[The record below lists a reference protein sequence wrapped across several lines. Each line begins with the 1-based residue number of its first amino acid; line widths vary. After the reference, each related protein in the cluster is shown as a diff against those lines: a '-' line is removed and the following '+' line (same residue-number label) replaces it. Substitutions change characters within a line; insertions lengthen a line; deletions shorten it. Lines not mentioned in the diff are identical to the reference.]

1 MTSRRRLFTTL
12 IIIAIVVVLAVIID
26 IPQGPDFD
34 FNKLGFK
41 PKEGDTEE
49 VLLKPVKVHL
59 GLDLQGGS
67 QLVYQADLSNIDS
80 ADRVEAMAGV
90 RDVIERRVN
99 LFGVS
104 EPKIQVAGDDRLIV
118 ELAGIKDIDA
128 AIEAIGE
135 TPTLEFQEEIISPE
149 IEIQSEGETIESP
162 EDSGEEVEE
171 SAEERPEEEP
181 RAQVGR
187 LVQAEDASEENGE
200 EAVDEESIE
209 TIDLGEDE
217 ELPELTPEEIE
228 EITNQIT
235 DEEGNPID
243 LDAIMQEPQFQP
255 TGLTGK
261 NLKGATVVF
270 PQQGVGTPQVQLEFD
285 DEGKQLF
292 ADITERNVGKR
303 VAILIDGV
311 IISAPVVQ
319 ERIGEG
325 TAVITGDFTLEE
337 AKELARNL
345 NAGALPVPIELI
357 SRQTVGATLGQES
370 VQKSLIA
377 GLIGLL
383 AVAIFMIAYYR
394 LPGLLAVAALVI
406 YALVVLAL
414 FKLIPV
420 TLTLAGVAG
429 FILSVGMAVDANVLI
444 FERFREESRKGK
456 PLLPAIDDGFKG
468 AWTSIRDSNISTLI
482 TCIIL
487 YWFGTSIIKGF
498 ALTLGI
504 GVLISMI
511 SAITITQTF
520 LKLSVTNYIRQH
532 PWWFGLKKV
541 SKNKEDV

>member
-1 MTSRRRLFTTL
+1 MTSRKRLLINL
-12 IIIAIVVVLAVIID
+12 IIIGVVVVLAVIVD
-26 IPQGPDFD
+26 MPQGPSFD
-34 FNKLGFK
+34 FNKLGFQ
-41 PKEGDTEE
+41 PKEGETEAD
-49 VLLKPVKVHL
+49 LLKPIKVHL

-67 QLVYQADLSNIDS
+67 QLVYQADLSNIDQ
-80 ADRVEAMAGV
+80 ADREQAMAGV

-99 LFGVS
+99 MFGVS
-104 EPKIQVAGDDRLIV
+104 EPVVQVSGSDRLII
-118 ELAGIKDIDA
+118 ELAGIQDIDA
-128 AIEAIGE
+128 AIAAIGE
-135 TPTLEFQEEIISPE
+135 TPTLEFEEEIVVEEPAA
-149 IEIQSEGETIESP
+149 EGESKET
-162 EDSGEEVEE
+162 EET
-171 SAEERPEEEP
+171 RPEEDA
-181 RAQVGR
+181 RSSLRVAQADETEI
-187 LVQAEDASEENGE
+187 QPEETAAE
-200 EAVDEESIE
+200 E
-209 TIDLGEDE
+209 TTGE

-228 EITNQIT
+228 EITSEIT

-243 LDAIMQEPQFQP
+243 VSSLLEESQFQP

-261 NLKGATVVF
+261 NLESAQVVF
-270 PQQGVGTPQVQLEFD
+270 PQQGVGSPQVQLEFD
-285 DEGKQLF
+285 DEGKALF
-292 ADITERNVGKR
+292 AEITERNVGRR

-325 TAVITGDFTLEE
+325 TAVITGDFTLDE

-345 NAGALPVPIELI
+345 NAGALPVPIDLL
-357 SRQTVGATLGQES
+357 SRQTVGATLGQAS

-394 LPGLLAVAALVI
+394 LPGILAVISLLI
-406 YALVVLAL
+406 YALVVLAI

-444 FERFREESRKGK
+444 FERFREEARQGK
-456 PLLPAIDDGFKG
+456 AIPQAIDNGFKG
-468 AWTSIRDSNISTLI
+468 AWTSIRDSNVSTLI

-511 SAITITQTF
+511 TAIAITKTF
-520 LKLSVTNYIRQH
+520 LQLSITKYLKKH
-532 PWWFGLKKV
+532 PWWLGIKIK
-541 SKNKEDV
+541 SKANTNKNV

>member
-1 MTSRRRLFTTL
+1 MTSRRRLLTTL
-12 IIIAIVVVLAVIID
+12 IIIAIVVALAVIID
-26 IPQGPDFD
+26 MPQGPDFD

-41 PKEGDTEE
+41 PKEGDTEAD
-49 VLLKPVKVHL
+49 LLKSIKVRL

-67 QLVYQADLSNIDS
+67 QLVYQADLSNIDP
-80 ADRVEAMAGV
+80 ADYAEAMAGV

-104 EPKIQVAGDDRLIV
+104 EPKVQVAGENRLIV

-135 TPTLEFQEEIISPE
+135 TPTLEFMEEIESPD
-149 IEIQSEGETIESP
+149 IEIQSEGETLEVSEEATEGSE
-162 EDSGEEVEE
+162 ED
-171 SAEERPEEEP
+171 RPTEEP
-181 RAQVGR
+181 RAQMRR
-187 LVQAEDASEENGE
+187 LAQENEAAEET
-200 EAVDEESIE
+200 SID
-209 TIDLGEDE
+209 TIDLGAGSEE

-228 EITNQIT
+228 EITSQLT
-235 DEEGNPID
+235 DEEGNP
-243 LDAIMQEPQFQP
+243 LDVNTLMQQPQFQP
-255 TGLTGK
+255 TGLSGK
-261 NLKGATVVF
+261 NLKAATVVF

-285 DEGKQLF
+285 DEGKRLF
-292 ADITERNVGKR
+292 AEITERNVGKR

-319 ERIGEG
+319 ERISEG
-325 TAVITGDFTLEE
+325 NAVITGDFTLDE

-357 SRQTVGATLGQES
+357 SRQTVGATLGHES

-383 AVAIFMIAYYR
+383 AVGIFMIAYYR
-394 LPGLLAVAALVI
+394 LPGVLAVAALII

-444 FERFREESRKGK
+444 FERFREEARKGK

-468 AWTSIRDSNISTLI
+468 AWISIRDSNISTLI

-520 LKLSVTNYIRQH
+520 LKLSATNYIQTH
-532 PWWFGLKKV
+532 PWWFGIKKMIA
-541 SKNKEDV
+541 KKDKDV

>member
-1 MTSRRRLFTTL
+1 MNSRKRLLINL
-12 IIIAIVVVLAVIID
+12 IIIGVVVVLAVIVD
-26 IPQGPDFD
+26 MPQGPSFD
-34 FNKLGFK
+34 FNKLGFQ
-41 PKEGDTEE
+41 PKEGETEAD
-49 VLLKPVKVHL
+49 LLKPIKVHL

-67 QLVYQADLSNIDS
+67 QLVYQADLSNIDQ
-80 ADRVEAMAGV
+80 ADREEAMAGV

-99 LFGVS
+99 MFGVS
-104 EPKIQVAGDDRLIV
+104 EPVVQVSGSDRLIV
-118 ELAGIKDIDA
+118 ELAGIQDIDA
-128 AIEAIGE
+128 AIAAIGE
-135 TPTLEFQEEIISPE
+135 TPTLEFEEEIVVEEPAAE
-149 IEIQSEGETIESP
+149 GGSEETKES
-162 EDSGEEVEE
+162 ETGEE
-171 SAEERPEEEP
+171 ARPEEDA
-181 RAQVGR
+181 RSSLRLAQ
-187 LVQAEDASEENGE
+187 EDETEIPPE
-200 EAVDEESIE
+200 EAAAEEE
-209 TIDLGEDE
+209 TGE

-228 EITNQIT
+228 EITSEIT

-243 LDAIMQEPQFQP
+243 VSALLEQPQFEP

-261 NLKGATVVF
+261 NLESAQVVF
-270 PQQGVGTPQVQLEFD
+270 PQQGVGSPQVQLEFD
-285 DEGKQLF
+285 DEGKALF
-292 ADITERNVGKR
+292 AEITERNVGRR

-325 TAVITGDFTLEE
+325 TAVITGDFTLDE

-345 NAGALPVPIELI
+345 NAGALPVPIDLL
-357 SRQTVGATLGQES
+357 SRQTVGATLGQTS

-394 LPGLLAVAALVI
+394 LPGILAVVSLLI
-406 YALVVLAL
+406 YALVVLAI

-444 FERFREESRKGK
+444 FERFREEARQGK
-456 PLLPAIDDGFKG
+456 SITQAVDNGFKG
-468 AWTSIRDSNISTLI
+468 AWTSIRDSNVSTLI

-511 SAITITQTF
+511 TAIAITKTF
-520 LKLSVTNYIRQH
+520 LQLSITKYLNKH
-532 PWWFGLKKV
+532 PWWLGIKV
-541 SKNKEDV
+541 KSKSSDNKDV